1 MIDQNLHVDNMCPDL
16 PDSTRDRTQ
25 GGILTKTPDTVSVAR
40 KSAKTRSSGSS
51 KDWGLSEL
59 VDLSAPRNGREI
71 DSVRT
76 SSMQVSTMSNI

>member
-1 MIDQNLHVDNMCPDL
+1 M
-16 PDSTRDRTQ
+16 
-25 GGILTKTPDTVSVAR
+25 TKTPDTVSVAR

-71 DSVRT
+71 DTVRT
-76 SSMQVSTMSNI
+76 SSMQVSTKSNIQVKYYLEVSFEWY